1 MRIQWN
7 SDAIES
13 IIRQLADAEA
23 ELSACGGNAARVREA
38 LAEANPAGDDKR
50 LNTITERFETA
61 MARLER
67 LKDELDETVRDAQR
81 ANERFMEAELKNKK
95 LVTRLDGQRTDAE
108 DYIKVV
114 RRFPI
119 RATVPQRP
127 WKVPSP
133 RIMPDSYNAW
143 RIGVPEWLTQLLRE
157 YNIDT
162 RI

>member
-13 IIRQLADAEA
+13 IIRQLADAES
-23 ELSACGGNAARVREA
+23 ELSACGGNAVRVREA

-67 LKDELDETVRDAQR
+67 LKDELDETVRDARR
-81 ANERFMEAELKNKK
+81 ANERFLEAEQRNMK
-95 LVTRLDGQRTDAE
+95 LVTRLDGQKTDTE
-108 DYIKVV
+108 GYIKVA
-114 RRFPI
+114 RRLPI

-133 RIMPDSYNAW
+133 KIMPDSYVAW
-143 RIGVPEWLTQLLRE
+143 RIGVPEWLTQLLRD

>member
-23 ELSACGGNAARVREA
+23 ELSACGGNAGRVREA
-38 LAEANPAGDDKR
+38 LNEANPGRDDKR
-50 LNTITERFETA
+50 LNAITERFEAA

-67 LKDELDETVRDAQR
+67 LKDELDETVRDAR
-81 ANERFMEAELKNKK
+81 MANERFLEAEQRNLK

-108 DYIKVV
+108 RSVRIV
-114 RRFPI
+114 RRIPT

-127 WKVPSP
+127 WKVPAP
-133 RIMPDSYNAW
+133 KVMPYSYNAW